1 MKRFGTVAAPIG
13 VGFLVMFLPIG
24 IISAGAAFATQILA
38 EQGLVDAD
46 MMPVLSG
53 LTQAFS
59 NVITLL
65 VEAYF
70 IPGFVNLALKAARGQ
85 PTSFGDAFSGGRW
98 FGKQLVSMIVG
109 AIITA
114 IGYVLCLVPGVIVA
128 LGISLSSLLIVD
140 QDLSGVDALKRSW
153 EMTKGHKLNIFL
165 WGLIGIF
172 VYLAGVLA
180 CGFGALFVSIP
191 MALVGVAYIYL
202 KIKGENPPVPT

>member
-1 MKRFGTVAAPIG
+1 M
-13 VGFLVMFLPIG
+13 LPI
-24 IISAGAAFATQILA
+24 
-38 EQGLVDAD
+38 
-46 MMPVLSG
+46 LSG
-53 LTQAFS
+53 VTQLFS

-70 IPGFVNLALKAARGQ
+70 IPGFINLALKAARGQ

-128 LGISLSSLLIVD
+128 LGISLASLLIVD

-172 VYLAGVLA
+172 VFIGGYLACL
-180 CGFGALFVSIP
+180 FGAFFVSIP
-191 MALVGVAYIYL
+191 MALVAIAYIYL
-202 KIKGENPPVPT
+202 RIKGENPPVPT